1 MTARSVPARSVP
13 ARSVP
18 ARSVPARSVPARSLR
33 GALALLGA
41 AGALALALALL
52 AASPALAQAQHFG
65 GIERD
70 VPTAGQAQLQGF
82 MADTRHANLPYGGG
96 PVLHSNRTHVIF
108 WQPGDSGLSFDPG
121 YATLIE
127 TFLTDVAA
135 DSHRTTNVYG
145 LSGQYTDGSGPAA
158 YDSTYGGAVTA
169 TDPLPANGCTEPAR
183 TGPGW
188 TVCLTDTQLE
198 AEIERVIATNHLPTQ
213 NRDVY
218 FLVTPDG
225 LGSCTDASSSS
236 CALGGSV
243 SGYCG
248 YHSQTPSGI
257 TYAVIPY
264 NAVPDHCQSNN
275 PRPNSS
281 AADPAISTISHEHNE
296 MVTDPE
302 GNAWIDARG
311 DEEADLCLTQFG
323 RSLGPPGATAWN
335 ETINGGHFFLQEE
348 WSNADSAC
356 EPRAQPDAIS
366 FASASLP
373 GRGRSVSFTA
383 LGSDPDGQLVSFAW
397 YFGDGRGAFG
407 RRVSHVFHI
416 PGRYRVML
424 RSTDS
429 WGNWAFASRMVRIKG
444 ASSPL
449 PVSPR

>member
-1 MTARSVPARSVP
+1 VAR
-13 ARSVP
+13 
-18 ARSVPARSVPARSLR
+18 
-33 GALALLGA
+33 LGA
-41 AGALALALALL
+41 AGALALAVALV
-52 AASPALAQAQHFG
+52 AASPALAQARHFG

-70 VPTAGQAQLQGF
+70 VPSATPVQLQS
-82 MADTRHANLPYGGG
+82 ATQASLAARIASAHRANLPYGGG

-108 WQPGDSGLSFDPG
+108 WQPAGSPLAFDPG
-121 YATLIE
+121 YTSLIE
-127 TFLTDVAA
+127 TFLIDVAA
-135 DSHRTTNVYG
+135 ASHSTTNVYG

-158 YDSTYGGAVTA
+158 YDSTYGGAVMA
-169 TDPLPANGCTEPAR
+169 TDPLPANGCNEPPM

-198 AEIERVIATNHLPTQ
+198 GEIERVIAANHLPTE

-218 FLVTPDG
+218 FLVTPNG
-225 LGSCTDASSSS
+225 LGSCTDATSSS

-281 AADPAISTISHEHNE
+281 TADPAISTISHEHNE
-296 MVTDPE
+296 MVTDPD

-311 DEEADLCLTQFG
+311 DEEADLCLTDFG
-323 RSLGPPGATAWN
+323 HSLGPPGATAWN
-335 ETINGGHFFLQEE
+335 ESIHGGHFFLQEE

-356 EPRAQPDAIS
+356 EPRALPDAIS
-366 FASASLP
+366 FASAPIP
-373 GRGRSVSFTA
+373 GRGRSISFTA
-383 LGSDPDGQLVSFAW
+383 HGSDPEGQMVSFAW
-397 YFGDGRGAFG
+397 FFGDDRAGFG
-407 RRVSHVFHI
+407 RQVSHNFHT
-416 PGRYRVML
+416 PGIYRVML

-429 WGNWAFASRMVRIKG
+429 WGNWAFASRTVRIK
-444 ASSPL
+444 AKPSPL
-449 PVSPR
+449 PVTAG